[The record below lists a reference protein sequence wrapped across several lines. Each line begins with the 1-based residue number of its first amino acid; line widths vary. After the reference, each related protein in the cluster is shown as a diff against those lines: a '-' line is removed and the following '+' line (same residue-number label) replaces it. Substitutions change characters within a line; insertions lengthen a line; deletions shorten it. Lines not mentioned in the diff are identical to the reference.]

1 MMLSCLIVFSI
12 GDFFLDFCNLI
23 SNGHDASDLGGIKRI
38 ESASNYKIILLIIY
52 LVGYPLSNSERLE
65 EAKTNIANIL
75 KMEDY
80 KLDSGELFQAF
91 KEAGGEMSDFSP
103 ALEELSKENQIK
115 TDSDGNIMTVQDY
128 DRKKSQMNEDPNEPK
143 EKTTEEVMEAEE
155 DASKENEDME
165 SIIKLK
171 EETDT
176 WLIEQLKN
184 KSDNGSEGELRAEV
198 AELRDRVQKLES
210 IIKNLTKAFE

>member
-1 MMLSCLIVFSI
+1 M
-12 GDFFLDFCNLI
+12 
-23 SNGHDASDLGGIKRI
+23 
-38 ESASNYKIILLIIY
+38 
-52 LVGYPLSNSERLE
+52 GYPLSDSERLE
-65 EAKTNIANIL
+65 EAKTNIVNIL

-103 ALEELSKENQIK
+103 ALEELSEENQIK
-115 TDSDGNIMTVQDY
+115 TDGDGNIMTVQDY
-128 DRKKSQMNEDPNEPK
+128 DRKKSQLNEEQNEPK
-143 EKTTEEVMEAEE
+143 EKTSEEVMEA
-155 DASKENEDME
+155 KESEGDGSEGNEDIE

-184 KSDNGSEGELRAEV
+184 KGDNSSEGELRDEV
-198 AELRDRVQKLES
+198 AELRDRVQKLEN

>member
-1 MMLSCLIVFSI
+1 M
-12 GDFFLDFCNLI
+12 
-23 SNGHDASDLGGIKRI
+23 
-38 ESASNYKIILLIIY
+38 
-52 LVGYPLSNSERLE
+52 GYPLNDSERLE
-65 EAKTNIANIL
+65 KAKTNIVNIL

-103 ALEELSKENQIK
+103 ALEELSEENQIK

-128 DRKKSQMNEDPNEPK
+128 DRKKSQLNEEDRNEPK
-143 EKTTEEVMEAEE
+143 ETTEEVMEA
-155 DASKENEDME
+155 KESEGDGSEGNEDIE

-184 KSDNGSEGELRAEV
+184 KGDNGSERELRTEM
-198 AELRDRVQKLES
+198 AELRDRVQKLENV
-210 IIKNLTKAFE
+210 IKNLTKALE

>member
-1 MMLSCLIVFSI
+1 M
-12 GDFFLDFCNLI
+12 
-23 SNGHDASDLGGIKRI
+23 
-38 ESASNYKIILLIIY
+38 
-52 LVGYPLSNSERLE
+52 GYPLSDSKRLE
-65 EAKTNIANIL
+65 KAKTNIVNIL

-103 ALEELSKENQIK
+103 ALEELSEENQIK
-115 TDSDGNIMTVQDY
+115 TDSDGNIMTLQDY
-128 DRKKSQMNEDPNEPK
+128 DRKKSQLNEEDRNEPK
-143 EKTTEEVMEAEE
+143 EKTTEEVMEAKESE
-155 DASKENEDME
+155 GDASDGNEDIE

-184 KSDNGSEGELRAEV
+184 KGDNGSEGELRAEV
-198 AELRDRVQKLES
+198 AELRDRVQKLEN

>member
-1 MMLSCLIVFSI
+1 M
-12 GDFFLDFCNLI
+12 
-23 SNGHDASDLGGIKRI
+23 
-38 ESASNYKIILLIIY
+38 
-52 LVGYPLSNSERLE
+52 GYPLSDSERLE
-65 EAKTNIANIL
+65 EAKTNIVNIL
-75 KMEDY
+75 KMENY

-115 TDSDGNIMTVQDY
+115 TDGDGNIMTVQDY
-128 DRKKSQMNEDPNEPK
+128 DRKKSQLNEEQNEPK
-143 EKTTEEVMEAEE
+143 EKTREEVMKAKETEGDSSE
-155 DASKENEDME
+155 ENEDME

-198 AELRDRVQKLES
+198 AELRHRVQKLES

>member
-1 MMLSCLIVFSI
+1 M
-12 GDFFLDFCNLI
+12 
-23 SNGHDASDLGGIKRI
+23 SD
-38 ESASNYKIILLIIY
+38 
-52 LVGYPLSNSERLE
+52 SERLE
-65 EAKTNIANIL
+65 EAKTNIVNIL
-75 KMEDY
+75 KMENY

-115 TDSDGNIMTVQDY
+115 TDGDGNIMTVQDY
-128 DRKKSQMNEDPNEPK
+128 DRKKSQLNEEQNEPK
-143 EKTTEEVMEAEE
+143 EKTTEEVMKAKETEGDSSE
-155 DASKENEDME
+155 ENEDME

>member
-1 MMLSCLIVFSI
+1 M
-12 GDFFLDFCNLI
+12 
-23 SNGHDASDLGGIKRI
+23 
-38 ESASNYKIILLIIY
+38 
-52 LVGYPLSNSERLE
+52 GYPLSDSERLE
-65 EAKTNIANIL
+65 EAKTNIVNIL
-75 KMEDY
+75 KMENY

-115 TDSDGNIMTVQDY
+115 TDGDGNIMTVQDY
-128 DRKKSQMNEDPNEPK
+128 DRKKSQLNEEKNEPK
-143 EKTTEEVMEAEE
+143 EKTTEEVMKAKETEGDSSE
-155 DASKENEDME
+155 ENEDME

-184 KSDNGSEGELRAEV
+184 KSDNGSERELRTEV
-198 AELRDRVQKLES
+198 AELRDRIQKLENV
-210 IIKNLTKAFE
+210 IKNLTKAFE

>member
-1 MMLSCLIVFSI
+1 M
-12 GDFFLDFCNLI
+12 
-23 SNGHDASDLGGIKRI
+23 
-38 ESASNYKIILLIIY
+38 
-52 LVGYPLSNSERLE
+52 GYPLSDSERLE
-65 EAKTNIANIL
+65 EAKTNIVNIL
-75 KMEDY
+75 KMENY

-115 TDSDGNIMTVQDY
+115 TDGDGNIMTVQDY
-128 DRKKSQMNEDPNEPK
+128 DRKKSQLNEEQNEPK
-143 EKTTEEVMEAEE
+143 EKTTEEVMKAKETEGDSSE
-155 DASKENEDME
+155 ENEDME

-184 KSDNGSEGELRAEV
+184 KNDNGSEGELRAEV

>member
-1 MMLSCLIVFSI
+1 M
-12 GDFFLDFCNLI
+12 
-23 SNGHDASDLGGIKRI
+23 
-38 ESASNYKIILLIIY
+38 
-52 LVGYPLSNSERLE
+52 GYPLSDSKRLE
-65 EAKTNIANIL
+65 EAKTNIVNIL

-103 ALEELSKENQIK
+103 ALEELSEENQIK
-115 TDSDGNIMTVQDY
+115 TDGDGNIMTVQNY
-128 DRKKSQMNEDPNEPK
+128 DRKKSQLNDNQNEPE
-143 EKTTEEVMEAEE
+143 EKTTEEVMEAKEE
-155 DASKENEDME
+155 EGDASEGNEDME

-198 AELRDRVQKLES
+198 AELRDRVQKLEN

>member
-1 MMLSCLIVFSI
+1 
-12 GDFFLDFCNLI
+12 
-23 SNGHDASDLGGIKRI
+23 
-38 ESASNYKIILLIIY
+38 
-52 LVGYPLSNSERLE
+52 VGYPSNDSERLE
-65 EAKTNIANIL
+65 EAKTNIVNIL

-103 ALEELSKENQIK
+103 ALEELSEENQIK
-115 TDSDGNIMTVQDY
+115 TDGDGNIMTVQDY
-128 DRKKSQMNEDPNEPK
+128 NRKKSQLNEDQNEPEK
-143 EKTTEEVMEAEE
+143 KTTEEVMKAKETEGN
-155 DASKENEDME
+155 ASEGNEDIE

-184 KSDNGSEGELRAEV
+184 KGDNGSEGELRAEV
-198 AELRDRVQKLES
+198 AELRDRVQKLEN

>member
-1 MMLSCLIVFSI
+1 
-12 GDFFLDFCNLI
+12 
-23 SNGHDASDLGGIKRI
+23 
-38 ESASNYKIILLIIY
+38 
-52 LVGYPLSNSERLE
+52 VGYPLSDSERLE
-65 EAKTNIANIL
+65 EAKTNIVNIL
-75 KMEDY
+75 KMENY

-115 TDSDGNIMTVQDY
+115 TDGDGNIMTVQDY
-128 DRKKSQMNEDPNEPK
+128 DRKKSQLNEEQNEPK
-143 EKTTEEVMEAEE
+143 EKTTEEVMKAKETEGDSSE
-155 DASKENEDME
+155 ENEDME

>member
-1 MMLSCLIVFSI
+1 M
-12 GDFFLDFCNLI
+12 
-23 SNGHDASDLGGIKRI
+23 
-38 ESASNYKIILLIIY
+38 
-52 LVGYPLSNSERLE
+52 GYPSSDAERLK
-65 EAKTNIANIL
+65 EAKTNIVNIL
-75 KMEDY
+75 KMENY

-115 TDSDGNIMTVQDY
+115 TDGDGNIMTVQDY
-128 DRKKSQMNEDPNEPK
+128 DRKKSQLNEYDNNEPK
-143 EKTTEEVMEAEE
+143 EKTTEEVMEVKKTEGDGSE
-155 DASKENEDME
+155 GNEDIE

-184 KSDNGSEGELRAEV
+184 KSDNGSERELRAEV
-198 AELRDRVQKLES
+198 AELRDRVQTLENV
-210 IIKNLTKAFE
+210 IKNLTKAFE